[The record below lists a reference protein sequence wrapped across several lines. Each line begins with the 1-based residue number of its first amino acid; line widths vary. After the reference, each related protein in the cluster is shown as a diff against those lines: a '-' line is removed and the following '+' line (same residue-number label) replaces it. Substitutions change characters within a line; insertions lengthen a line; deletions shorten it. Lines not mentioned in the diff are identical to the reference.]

1 MNYNIKEKKELSK
14 IGNNSSAGREKRIR
28 YKAIKIPK
36 LLLNDNKKNIFSQ
49 GISKNIISS
58 NNFIFIQNPRMKELS
73 KYYYSKNRSLINE
86 VSSNSKR
93 KLKILKTSISEGKI
107 NNIITQRKNL
117 NVRSRLF
124 DYKFNKKHINN
135 SAPNNTINK
144 NKNENIEDD
153 MNQSFLSS
161 KFDDPLLKFKI
172 KKYLK
177 KKVHERYN
185 LYALI
190 NFPFDI
196 KNKGKITLY
205 SNTDKKL
212 FLKRLIKQ
220 KKTDSDIYDT
230 ILEEYKNAKSNFDSN
245 KTKQNEICGK
255 NILKY
260 NLNRDKL
267 GNKIFKSNFTSN
279 IGAIQKSL
287 VEKQLNLLK
296 YKMNNNYTNN
306 LNLDFLNEFNTKL
319 HLSLSNSQDQLFN
332 TRLYAK
338 FINDNSYIKKLI
350 EEVPKK
356 YIKKA

>member
-1 MNYNIKEKKELSK
+1 MNYNIKEKKESSK
-14 IGNNSSAGREKRIR
+14 IANNSSARKEKRIK

-49 GISKNIISS
+49 GIAKNISS

-93 KLKILKTSISEGKI
+93 KLKIMKTSVSEGI
-107 NNIITQRKNL
+107 NNNIITKKKNL

-124 DYKFNKKHINN
+124 DYKINKKNINN

-144 NKNENIEDD
+144 NKNENIEDY
-153 MNQSFLSS
+153 MNKSFLSS
-161 KFDDPLLKFKI
+161 KFDDPLLKFKV

-177 KKVHERYN
+177 KKLNERYN

-190 NFPFDI
+190 NFPFDK

-205 SNTDKKL
+205 SNSDRKL
-212 FLKRLIKQ
+212 FLKRLIKP
-220 KKTDSDIYDT
+220 KKIDSDIYDT
-230 ILEEYKNAKSNFDSN
+230 ILDEYKNAKSTFDSN
-245 KTKQNEICGK
+245 KTKQNEIFGK

-260 NLNRDKL
+260 KLNRNNL
-267 GNKIFKSNFTSN
+267 GNKIFKSNFATN
-279 IGAIQKSL
+279 VGKIQNSL
-287 VEKQLNLLK
+287 VEKQVNLIKLK
-296 YKMNNNYTNN
+296 LNNNYTNN
-306 LNLDFLNEFNTKL
+306 LKLDFLNEFNTKL

-338 FINDNSYIKKLI
+338 FINDNSYIKNLI
-350 EEVPKK
+350 EEVPNK